1 MFDKQCEIRRKHFLS
16 DFPFFHFR
24 DTPNVGRACGFARP
38 LLRPRLSRGW
48 SQWPGGTLHS
58 PVNGG
63 SPGRR
68 GPSPSSSPCLSLLGW
83 GEDQLLI
90 PEPPSPQAH
99 RIPLCWGGGPRHSA
113 QHFAKMFRALCQS
126 GHYVP
131 IRMVS
136 QILEE
141 RLWQKPCH
149 LPCCQAQGSL
159 PERQA
164 HFSCHHFLHKANF
177 VIISESQE
185 NGSKHSKP
193 HMPRSNCK
201 FTSLFPSQMH
211 RITR

>member
-24 DTPNVGRACGFARP
+24 DTPNVGRACGFALP

-99 RIPLCWGGGPRHSA
+99 RIPLCWGAGHATRLSTLQRCSVLCASQATMSPSVWSLKSLKKDSGRNPATYPVARLKVRSLKGRHISPA
-113 QHFAKMFRALCQS
+113 ITFS
-126 GHYVP
+126 T
-131 IRMVS
+131 
-136 QILEE
+136 
-141 RLWQKPCH
+141 KP
-149 LPCCQAQGSL
+149 
-159 PERQA
+159 
-164 HFSCHHFLHKANF
+164 
-177 VIISESQE
+177 
-185 NGSKHSKP
+185 
-193 HMPRSNCK
+193 
-201 FTSLFPSQMH
+201 TS
-211 RITR
+211 